1 MLVLVTNI
9 GQQCWSGEDGGWIGQ
24 AAYADDGPEVAIWG
38 RSEPRRA
45 IRGHDIAPAIIGLL
59 ELRNRWADAEVVEHA
74 VLGGIEHA
82 DIAEMPLFAKL
93 VDRISSAVA

>member
-38 RSEPRRA
+38 RSERH
-45 IRGHDIAPAIIGLL
+45 I
-59 ELRNRWADAEVVEHA
+59 
-74 VLGGIEHA
+74 
-82 DIAEMPLFAKL
+82 
-93 VDRISSAVA
+93 